1 MASPMLIAFG
11 HANRIEQ
18 RPLSRRPSRLEE
30 SLFKLALRLTLAACV
45 LAATPAL
52 AAEPWP
58 TRPVTVICPFPPGIS
73 TDILTRVVAT
83 ALSDALGQQFVV
95 ENRPGAS
102 GNIGGAMAAKAAP
115 DGYTLFTG
123 TLGPTVTNKF
133 LYRNMGYDP
142 DQAFAPILL
151 MASSPLILVGSPKI
165 PPTNLKEMI
174 AYAKSRPGKLNA
186 GTVGPGSQAHIVLEL
201 INQLAGTSI
210 VHVPYRITTQALPDL
225 ISGDLQMGF
234 YYIPTFVPAIQAGK
248 IRALAVTSTA
258 RVSELPDAPTVAE
271 SGFPGFEA
279 SGWNA
284 LFAPAGT
291 APEIIAKVNGIVNA
305 YLASDAGKAQVAGK
319 LHMTPLGGTPE
330 RLKAFL
336 ASETTKWG
344 KVIKDTHIKV
354 Q

>member
-1 MASPMLIAFG
+1 VIK
-11 HANRIEQ
+11 H
-18 RPLSRRPSRLEE
+18 
-30 SLFKLALRLTLAACV
+30 LARALVFLYLV
-45 LAATPAL
+45 AATPGF
-52 AAEPWP
+52 AETWP
-58 TRPVTVICPFPPGIS
+58 SRPVTIICPFPAGIS
-73 TDILTRVVAT
+73 TDILTRVAAT

-142 DQAFAPILL
+142 DQAFAPIMLL
-151 MASSPLILVGSPKI
+151 ASSPLILIGSPKI
-165 PPTNLKEMI
+165 PPTNLKELI
-174 AYAKSRPGKLNA
+174 AYARQHPGKLNA
-186 GTVGPGSQAHIVLEL
+186 GTVGPGSQAHITLEL

-210 VHVPYRITTQALPDL
+210 VHVPYRITTQSLTDL
-225 ISGDLQMGF
+225 ISGELQMGW

-248 IRALAVTSTA
+248 VRGLAVTSTE
-258 RVSELPDAPTVAE
+258 RIRDLPDVPTME
-271 SGFPGFEA
+271 QSGFPGFEA

-291 APEIIAKVNGIVNA
+291 PPEIIAKVNGIVNA
-305 YLASDAGKAQVAGK
+305 YLKSDAGRVQVEDK
-319 LHMTPLGGTPE
+319 LHMTRLGGTPE
-330 RLKAFL
+330 QLKAFL

-344 KVIKDTHIKV
+344 KVIKDTHITV